1 MKKKCFSIIVFLLL
15 QLFVVQF
22 LAAQPIGYAT
32 VNIMGQN
39 GTSGGAGG
47 PVVTVSNSSD
57 LIDYMSR
64 SGPYIIQVSGM
75 IKVPG
80 GMHQV
85 TSNKTVIGIG
95 SDAGITDGGLN
106 VGLPI
111 DNSISSPP
119 AHAVY
124 NVIIRNL
131 TFEKANDDC
140 INVMMFTH
148 HFWIDHNTFLS
159 TADGA
164 LDIKRGSNY
173 GTVSYNH
180 FVDIHKTCLLG
191 ASDDA
196 ANEAQDTNRL
206 KVTYHHNYF
215 DNCQSRQPRVRW
227 GEPHVFNNYWLNP
240 GYAIGRGKGA
250 RVYSEN
256 NHKDG
261 SGQFSADYGGG
272 AVKDIGSI
280 GGFSTDPEKV
290 TFNPSSYYSYTAD
303 PASSVKSIVTAN
315 AGVGKVGL
323 PPTPG
328 PTDTPTGLIGD
339 VNGDELI
346 DIVDAL
352 LIAQYYVDLDP
363 EGFILAN
370 ADFDK
375 NGIVDIIDALLIA
388 QYYVGLIEL
397 P

>member
-1 MKKKCFSIIVFLLL
+1 MTKKIFLKMVILLL
-15 QLFVVQF
+15 FQVFTIQF
-22 LAAQPIGYAT
+22 LNAQPIGYAS

-39 GTSGGAGG
+39 GTTGGAGG

-95 SDAGITDGGLN
+95 SDAGITGGGLN

-119 AHAVY
+119 ANAVY

-131 TFEKANDDC
+131 TFEEANDDC

-164 LDIKRGSNY
+164 VDIKRGSNY

-227 GEPHVFNNYWLNP
+227 GEPLLM
-240 GYAIGRGKGA
+240 
-250 RVYSEN
+250 
-256 NHKDG
+256 
-261 SGQFSADYGGG
+261 
-272 AVKDIGSI
+272 
-280 GGFSTDPEKV
+280 KV
-290 TFNPSSYYSYTAD
+290 RYQ
-303 PASSVKSIVTAN
+303 VVT
-315 AGVGKVGL
+315 
-323 PPTPG
+323 
-328 PTDTPTGLIGD
+328 IH
-339 VNGDELI
+339 
-346 DIVDAL
+346 
-352 LIAQYYVDLDP
+352 
-363 EGFILAN
+363 
-370 ADFDK
+370 
-375 NGIVDIIDALLIA
+375 
-388 QYYVGLIEL
+388 
-397 P
+397 